1 MTYVTIPPF
10 ATLRTTGGSGTR
22 TAYAKLE
29 SPSCLDLYTIKE
41 VSIKRF
47 IPTRMR
53 D

>member
-1 MTYVTIPPF
+1 MTYEQLAGP
-10 ATLRTTGGSGTR
+10 G
-22 TAYAKLE
+22 
-29 SPSCLDLYTIKE
+29 CLDLYTIKE